1 MRALDWFGRLVIAV
15 MSALATLSL
24 IASFA
29 SVSNVPLPMPG
40 SERVASVAAR
50 DDPAPPGSAAGSREQ
65 AAREV
70 ALRGSVTSAAGP
82 ESTREL
88 ARWLEALTYAV
99 MALAGFAAVGVVLLL
114 RIGSHLARIA
124 ER

>member
-1 MRALDWFGRLVIAV
+1 
-15 MSALATLSL
+15 MSVLATLSL

-29 SVSNVPLPMPG
+29 SVSNVPLPLPISG
-40 SERVASVAAR
+40 GERGARVAQS
-50 DDPAPPGSAAGSREQ
+50 DDTAPPRTAAGSGGQ
-65 AAREV
+65 AEREV
-70 ALRGSVTSAAGP
+70 ASRGSVAPATAAASP
-82 ESTREL
+82 DSTREL

-99 MALAGFAAVGVVLLL
+99 MALAGFAAAGVVLLL